1 MKLTL
6 YHLNPK
12 LWKHHLLLGIQ
23 QPLTVTMQVTQK
35 CAVSCLSYNRFIP
48 MLPGKNKLH
57 IHFHRFSSTVICQ
70 NGSNT
75 I

>member
-1 MKLTL
+1 L
-6 YHLNPK
+6 YHLNSN

-23 QPLTVTMQVTQK
+23 EPLTVTMHATQK
-35 CAVSCLSYNRFIP
+35 RAVSCLSYNRFIP

-57 IHFHRFSSTVICQ
+57 TYFHRFSCTVIFQ
-70 NGSNT
+70 NGSNS